1 MLVLS
6 MSTDL
11 KNRSSKADS
20 KAWISERNGVAP
32 GNSIRLDYGT
42 FHEAGSEACGMTP
55 LSARWSL
62 GLWGRIPGKL
72 LVTPRSYGAGRPP
85 HLVEPADRATVYLV
99 IKTTGM
105 RVRSCL
111 YCIILLPIATD

>member
-42 FHEAGSEACGMTP
+42 FHEAESEACGMTP

-62 GLWGRIPGKL
+62 SLWGRAYRKL
-72 LVTPRSYGAGRPP
+72 LVTPRSSGAGRPP
-85 HLVEPADRATVYLV
+85 HLLQPAYRATSSLV
-99 IKTTGM
+99 INPTGM

-111 YCIILLPIATD
+111 ACMIL

>member
-42 FHEAGSEACGMTP
+42 FHQAESEACGMTP
-55 LSARWSL
+55 LSAIREVPFMPDYDL
-62 GLWGRIPGKL
+62 E
-72 LVTPRSYGAGRPP
+72 RSA
-85 HLVEPADRATVYLV
+85 AF
-99 IKTTGM
+99 
-105 RVRSCL
+105 
-111 YCIILLPIATD
+111 

>member
-11 KNRSSKADS
+11 KRRSSKADS

-42 FHEAGSEACGMTP
+42 FHQAESEACGMTP

-62 GLWGRIPGKL
+62 SLWGRAYCQSLHHG
-72 LVTPRSYGAGRPP
+72 VGARGIWRHSHQSRP
-85 HLVEPADRATVYLV
+85 
-99 IKTTGM
+99 
-105 RVRSCL
+105 
-111 YCIILLPIATD
+111 ILQRHRLDFRTNR